1 MPAQR
6 FLLAVAAGKYD
17 LHILTVGPRRG
28 NGLGAL
34 QEPCILYC
42 LNLLKLHVASIPLPS
57 RPPPKEPPLNGT
69 LSVLALSTLVLLPG
83 CRPKAE
89 KTPVTPSPM
98 AAGMDPH
105 GAGPKKETVVV
116 VPAFQEGKYKGI
128 IVSVVEV
135 ASKKAT
141 LVEVPLNVDFAI
153 PGTGLSIHVDN
164 ILTTFG
170 MGEGII
176 TSRSE
181 KMTNPAAQI
190 RVSESGAQV
199 WKGWL
204 FSLFPD
210 AHAFEHAKYTL
221 KLVDFI
227 PVK

>member
-1 MPAQR
+1 MLPQR
-6 FLLAVAAGKYD
+6 SLLVVATGKYD
-17 LHILTVGPRRG
+17 VCIGSGRPLHEI
-28 NGLGAL
+28 GLGAL

-42 LNLLKLHVASIPLPS
+42 LKLLKLQAASILLPL
-57 RPPPKEPPLNGT
+57 RPPIKEPPLNGT
-69 LSVLALSTLVLLPG
+69 LSVLALSMLVLLPG

-89 KTPVTPSPM
+89 KLPVTSSPM
-98 AAGMDPH
+98 AAGTDPH
-105 GAGPKKETVVV
+105 GSGPKKESVVV
-116 VPAFQEGKYKGI
+116 VPAFQNGKYKGI
-128 IVSVVEV
+128 MISVVDV

-153 PGTGLSIHVDN
+153 PGTGLSIRVDN

-227 PVK
+227 PAK